1 MDALTISAASG
12 MKARMESLEMLANNL
27 ANASAA
33 GYKAD
38 REFYSLYLAPEA
50 LEATGEGAS
59 SSPPVLPVID
69 RHWTDFSQGTLVAT
83 GVATHL
89 AISGRGFFV
98 VDGPGGRLYTRN
110 GNFHLSP
117 AGELVTEQG
126 YRVLDQAGRPVKLD
140 ASRPFEVSGDG
151 AVRQEGALMAR
162 LAVADFA
169 DPSVLAKQ
177 EGTYF
182 RAASAAGEPGPASG
196 FVLYQ
201 GKLESSNVAPAE
213 GAVRLVSL
221 MRQFEMLGRAVS
233 VASEMSRKA
242 LEEVARVGS

>member
-12 MKARMESLEMLANNL
+12 MKARMESLELLANNL
-27 ANASAA
+27 ANQSAA

-50 LEATGEGAS
+50 VEATGEGAAS
-59 SSPPVLPVID
+59 GPPVLPVID

-98 VDGPGGRLYTRN
+98 VEGPRGRLYTRS

-117 AGELVTEQG
+117 EGELVTEQG
-126 YRVLDQAGRPVKLD
+126 YRVLDAAGRPVRLEP
-140 ASRPFEVSGDG
+140 SRPLEVSGDG
-151 AVRQEGALMAR
+151 ALRQEGALVAA

-169 DPSVLAKQ
+169 DPSVLAK
-177 EGTYF
+177 EAGTYF
-182 RAASAAGEPGPASG
+182 RAVDAQAEPAPASG
-196 FVLYQ
+196 YAVYQ
-201 GKLESSNVAPAE
+201 GKLESSNVRPAE

-221 MRQFEMLGRAVS
+221 MRQFEMLGRAVA

>member
-27 ANASAA
+27 ANQSAA

-50 LEATGEGAS
+50 WEATGEEAA

-69 RHWTDFSQGTLVAT
+69 RHWTDFSQGALLAT
-83 GVATHL
+83 GVGTHL

-98 VDGPGGRLYTRN
+98 VEAPQGRLYTRN
-110 GNFHLSP
+110 GDFHLSP
-117 AGELVTEQG
+117 GGELVTAQG
-126 YRVLDQAGRPVKLD
+126 YRVLDEAGRPVRVD
-140 ASRPFEVSGDG
+140 PSRPFEVSADG
-151 AVRQEGALMAR
+151 AVRQEGGLVAT
-162 LAVADFA
+162 LAIADFP
-169 DPSVLAKQ
+169 DLSVLAKQ
-177 EGTYF
+177 AGTYF
-182 RAASAAGEPGPASG
+182 RAVGLKGEPVRASG
-196 FVLYQ
+196 FLIYQ

-213 GAVRLVSL
+213 GAVRLISL
-221 MRQFEMLGRAVS
+221 MRQFEMLGRAVA

>member
-27 ANASAA
+27 ANSSAA

-50 LEATGEGAS
+50 LEATGEEAS
-59 SSPPVLPVID
+59 SGPPVLPVID
-69 RHWTDFSQGTLVAT
+69 RHWTDFSQGMLVAT

-98 VDGPGGRLYTRN
+98 VEGPGGRLYTRN
-110 GNFHLSP
+110 GDFHLSP
-117 AGELVTEQG
+117 AGELVTGQG
-126 YRVLDQAGRPVKLD
+126 YRVLDQAGRPVRLD

-151 AVRQEGALMAR
+151 AVRQEGALVAT
-162 LAVADFA
+162 LAVADFP
-169 DPSVLAKQ
+169 DPSVLAKH

-182 RAASAAGEPGPASG
+182 RAAGAAGEPKWASG

>member
-27 ANASAA
+27 ANQSAA

-38 REFYSLYLAPEA
+38 REFYSLYMAPEA
-50 LEATGEGAS
+50 LEATGEEAS
-59 SSPPVLPVID
+59 SGPPVLPVID
-69 RHWTDFSQGTLVAT
+69 RHWTDFSQGTLVPT

-117 AGELVTEQG
+117 AGELLTEQG
-126 YRVLDQAGRPVKLD
+126 YRVLDEAGRPVRLD
-140 ASRPFEVSGDG
+140 GSRSFEVSGEG
-151 AVRQEGALMAR
+151 AIRQEEALVAA
-162 LAVADFA
+162 LAVVDFA
-169 DPSVLAKQ
+169 DPAVLAKH

-182 RAASAAGEPGPASG
+182 RAVVTEAAPKRASG
-196 FVLYQ
+196 FAIHQ
-201 GKLESSNVAPAE
+201 GRLESSNVAPAE

-221 MRQFEMLGRAVS
+221 MRQFEMLSRAVA

-242 LEEVARVGS
+242 VEEVARVGS